1 MSNKKPP
8 NPSYSP
14 GELKSKLG
22 GGMQPLP
29 RATRVPHT
37 RVDVKK
43 GGSTGRGFSSPGYRE
58 KKKTTAK
65 GHTWQ
70 SQRRADRLSSK
81 QFMKKFKGESGKKY
95 KV

>member
-1 MSNKKPP
+1 MSDKKPK
-8 NPSYSP
+8 NPSYLP

-22 GGMQPLP
+22 GGRQGSSQPG
-29 RATRVPHT
+29 ATPVS
-37 RVDVKK
+37 VKK

-70 SQRRADRLSSK
+70 SQRRADRLSSR